1 VATSGEAAVCFGN
14 IITVIVKSIYLGVQS
29 VRSNWALTK
38 QAPQILKNKILYPT
52 FLHTSRPRPTV
63 KMQRNAFKLTEQRF
77 GGHRPVEGQLYT
89 QTKVA
94 GKERAPGPRVCIE
107 MMLIFI

>member
-1 VATSGEAAVCFGN
+1 
-14 IITVIVKSIYLGVQS
+14 
-29 VRSNWALTK
+29 
-38 QAPQILKNKILYPT
+38 
-52 FLHTSRPRPTV
+52 
-63 KMQRNAFKLTEQRF
+63 MQRNAFKLTEQRF